1 MAPLSCDEVRELAAG
16 FVLGALDPDD
26 MARLRRH
33 LSICPDPHREIAEMG
48 QVVPYLGEALEPI
61 EPPAGLGQRILAAV
75 AAEAAQ
81 TAAAQTADGDP
92 GTVSGPSPGAPR
104 PRTAGPSVAV
114 VPLATD
120 RARRPSRLTWIA
132 AIAAALVIAALGA
145 WNVGLRT
152 ELDSLR
158 AYDKAVERV
167 VNLAT
172 AAGGQAAILRPQV
185 TGGPAG
191 MAAIGADG
199 RIEIALRGLAPT
211 SGSEVYEAWLIGPDK
226 RPVAIGS
233 VTLTSDGLGVLQTT
247 AAPTGQGVTIALTR
261 EPTAGRTNPTPP
273 VLSVGVASGAT

>member
-132 AIAAALVIAALGA
+132 AIAAALVIAAIGA

-172 AAGGQAAILRPQV
+172 AA
-185 TGGPAG
+185 GGPAG